1 MTKSLL
7 LELTAAF
14 YGIAASIQNKVCFLG
29 TTFLVIS
36 NEEMK
41 DILRTVKSLE
51 IWVILLKAVTR
62 VNENE
67 TKEPRGRSCN
77 FYFTFLLY

>member
-14 YGIAASIQNKVCFLG
+14 YGIAASIQKKVCFLG

-41 DILRTVKSLE
+41 DILRTVKSLK
-51 IWVILLKAVTR
+51 I
-62 VNENE
+62 
-67 TKEPRGRSCN
+67 
-77 FYFTFLLY
+77 